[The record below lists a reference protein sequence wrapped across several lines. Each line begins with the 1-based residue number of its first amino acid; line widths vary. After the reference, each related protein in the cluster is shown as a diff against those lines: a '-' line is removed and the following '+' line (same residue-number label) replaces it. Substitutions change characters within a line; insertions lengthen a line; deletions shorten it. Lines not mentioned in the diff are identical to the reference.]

1 MKAAV
6 LYLCEGARIVE
17 AASQACKP
25 RDVPLLVLL
34 VVMSSHKLYF
44 TTKVGCHVQIDTKKK
59 NKNKKSKFFLERTSS
74 MYLLELRSPMS
85 Y

>member
-25 RDVPLLVLL
+25 WDFSLVVFLE
-34 VVMSSHKLYF
+34 VMSSHKLYY
-44 TTKVGCHVQIDTKKK
+44 TTKISCHVQIDIKKK
-59 NKNKKSKFFLERTSS
+59 IEVFWR
-74 MYLLELRSPMS
+74 ELVPLPCIF
-85 Y
+85 